1 MDNLINHPGIIAAF
15 GIVVIF
21 MLLLDLG
28 IFNKKSHVISNKEAA
43 IWSLI
48 WISISMAF
56 SIFIYLM
63 TSASSGVEKLA
74 QFQSAYWIEKAL
86 SVDNLFVFILVFG
99 FFNVPREYHHKVLFW
114 GILGALIMRALFIFS
129 GIGLINAT
137 DIGPILQGVH
147 SDGAMFMLHIII
159 AASFI
164 ALIVSAFRGNYL
176 WVKILFFITVFTL
189 LITYLGSILKLLGIT
204 IPSEHVINKF
214 NLLLVLF
221 GGFLI
226 YAGIKSWF
234 VSDDDDDEKDFSE
247 SPGAKFV
254 HRIFKV
260 SKNFDKDKFFTKEN
274 GVKMATPLLVVVG
287 VIEFTDLLFAVD
299 SIPAIFAIAPKD
311 PFILY
316 TSNIFA
322 ILGLRSLY
330 FLLANFIHMF
340 SRLKYGLA
348 IILSFIGIKM
358 VIAPLYHISSTLSLM
373 IVGGVLAM
381 SMAASIMFPIKDSAV
396 EGN

>member
-1 MDNLINHPGIIAAF
+1 MDSLISHPTIILAF
-15 GIVVIF
+15 SLLILF

-28 IFNKKSHVISNKEAA
+28 VFNKKSHIISNKEAA
-43 IWSLI
+43 IWSII
-48 WISISMAF
+48 WISISMLF
-56 SIFIYLM
+56 SVFIYFM
-63 TSASSGVEKLA
+63 TKESLGFEKFA

-114 GILGALIMRALFIFS
+114 GILGALIMRAIFIFS

-137 DIGPILQGVH
+137 YLGPILQGSH
-147 SDGAMFMLHIII
+147 SETTMLVYHLFFAI
-159 AASFI
+159 SFI
-164 ALIVSAFRGNYL
+164 LFLLSAFRGKYL
-176 WVKILFFITVFTL
+176 WAKI
-189 LITYLGSILKLLGIT
+189 LLGIS
-204 IPSEHVINKF
+204 IFSLIIAYLGRFLLDIGIRVHPAHLINQF
-214 NLLLVLF
+214 NLVLVLF

-234 VSDDDDDEKDFSE
+234 VSDDDDEEKDFSK

-254 HRIFKV
+254 HQIFKV
-260 SKNFDKDKFFTKEN
+260 SKNFDKDKFFTIEN
-274 GVKMATPLLVVVG
+274 GAKIATPLLVVVG
-287 VIEFTDLLFAVD
+287 VIEFTDVLFAVD
-299 SIPAIFAIAPKD
+299 SIPAIFAIAPND

-340 SRLKYGLA
+340 RFLKYGLA
-348 IILSFIGIKM
+348 IILTFIGFKM
-358 VIAPLYHISSTLSLM
+358 VIAPIFHISSPVSLLV
-373 IVGGVLAM
+373 VGGVLTF
-381 SMAASIMFPIKDSAV
+381 SLLLSVFIKTKLA
-396 EGN
+396 E

>member
-1 MDNLINHPGIIAAF
+1 MDNLINHPGIITAF
-15 GIVVIF
+15 SVVVIF

-28 IFNKKSHVISNKEAA
+28 IFNKKSHIVSNKEAA
-43 IWSLI
+43 IWSLV
-48 WISISMAF
+48 WIGLSMIF
-56 SIFIYLM
+56 SVFIYIV
-63 TSASSGVEKLA
+63 TNENSGLEKFA

-114 GILGALIMRALFIFS
+114 GILGALVMRAIFIFS
-129 GIGLINAT
+129 GVGLIN
-137 DIGPILQGVH
+137 V
-147 SDGAMFMLHIII
+147 
-159 AASFI
+159 
-164 ALIVSAFRGNYL
+164 
-176 WVKILFFITVFTL
+176 
-189 LITYLGSILKLLGIT
+189 TYLPEMSVFGKSVSI
-204 IPSEHVINKF
+204 
-214 NLLLVLF
+214 NLLLTFF

-234 VSDDDDDEKDFSE
+234 ADDDDDEKDFSK
-247 SPGAKFV
+247 STGAKFIY
-254 HRIFKV
+254 RFFKV
-260 SKNFDKDKFFTKEN
+260 SKEFDNDKFFTMEN
-274 GVKMATPLLVVVG
+274 GVKVATPLLVVVG

-299 SIPAIFAIAPKD
+299 SIPAIFAIAPND

-348 IILSFIGIKM
+348 IILAFIGLKM
-358 VIAPLYHISSTLSLM
+358 VIAPFFHISSPLSLAV
-373 IVGGVLAM
+373 VGSVLIL
-381 SMAASIMFPIKDSAV
+381 SIIASILFPVKEELS
-396 EGN
+396 E